1 MKQSAAAAY
10 IRQLCSL
17 GLGGKAIMP
26 ELFRALHDAIPSH
39 LNVFFYA
46 DRDGE
51 LADIY
56 SEYPKFI
63 ELNVQFLSE
72 FVDGADG
79 IPSFAE
85 CMRTRFGVEA
95 NETVFPGAEF
105 FRSDYYNLIFRPQGI
120 HIPLQAA
127 VRDRSGRAL
136 GAMLVYRAPDDP
148 HYSPEEMRLMASFLP
163 HIAHGMRSRPS
174 LSDVTA
180 ESEDRGLLVVQPPAD
195 VLYASPQA
203 RSLAHFALNRTP
215 DGQGE
220 RGLDGALLPVLSRL
234 SANLR
239 DAFTGRVALPP
250 TASLQSPWGL
260 FTLRAYWL
268 ESLQPHENGLVGVT
282 IERHEP
288 MSLRLL
294 RNMRAS
300 GLTERQ
306 RQLCLLLFDGLSI
319 PAAAKR
325 LNVSQHTI
333 VDHLKKI
340 YLKLDAH
347 NRDELRSKLEAGHS
361 AHNPSR

>member
-51 LADIY
+51 LTDIY
-56 SEYPKFI
+56 SEYPKFV

-95 NETVFPGAEF
+95 NETVFPGEEF
-105 FRSDYYNLIFRPQGI
+105 FRSDYYNQIFRPQGI

-136 GAMLVYRAPDDP
+136 GAMLVYRAPGDP
-148 HYSPEEMRLMASFLP
+148 RYSPEEMRLMASFLP
-163 HIAHGMRSRPS
+163 HIAHGLQPRPD
-174 LSDVTA
+174 LSDATS
-180 ESEDRGLLVVQPPAD
+180 ESEDRGLLIVKPPSQ
-195 VLYASPQA
+195 VLHVTQQA
-203 RSLAHFALNRTP
+203 RALVHFALDRRP
-215 DGQGE
+215 DATGE
-220 RGLDGALLPVLSRL
+220 HGVDGVFLPVLTRL
-234 SANLR
+234 CCNLR
-239 DAFTGRVALPP
+239 DTFAGGTSPPP
-250 TASLQSPWGL
+250 TISLTSPWGL
-260 FTLRAYWL
+260 FILRAYWL
-268 ESLQPHENGLVGVT
+268 ESLRPQEGGLVGVT

-288 MSLRLL
+288 LSLRLL

-319 PAAAKR
+319 PATARR
-325 LNVSQHTI
+325 LNVSEHTI

-340 YLKLDAH
+340 YLKLDVH
-347 NRDELRSKLEAGHS
+347 NRDELRSKLEVGS
-361 AHNPSR
+361 TG